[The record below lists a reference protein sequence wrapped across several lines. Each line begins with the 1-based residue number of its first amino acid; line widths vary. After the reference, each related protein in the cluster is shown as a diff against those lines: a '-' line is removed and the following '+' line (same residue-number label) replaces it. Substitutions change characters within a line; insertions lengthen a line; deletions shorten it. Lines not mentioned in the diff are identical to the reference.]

1 MQINLIKSNGD
12 REIIIHDD
20 DDRPINFF
28 PDKDNPNKII
38 IHIGDT
44 SGDQSKEIKLS
55 HNKREIEVIFTREG
69 ERKQLRN
76 YLKLREKESID
87 MSRYLRACQVFYHNF
102 IFDVKMKEEI
112 VKKEEVV
119 VDNNEVGLSSVEIEE
134 IKTPELIKEP
144 PKKRMIKNY
153 D

>member
-1 MQINLIKSNGD
+1 MQINLINQNGD
-12 REIIIHDD
+12 REIIVHDD

-28 PDKDNPNKII
+28 PDREDPNKII

-69 ERKQLRN
+69 ERKQLRD
-76 YLKLREKESID
+76 YLKIREKESID
-87 MSRYLRACQVFYHNF
+87 MSKYLRVCQVFYHNF
-102 IFDVKMKEEI
+102 IFDVKMKEEVVNNENK
-112 VKKEEVV
+112 VKAEVKEEV
-119 VDNNEVGLSSVEIEE
+119 I
-134 IKTPELIKEP
+134 PEKVKELP
-144 PKKRMIKNY
+144 KRMVKNY

>member
-1 MQINLIKSNGD
+1 MQINLITPNGD

-55 HNKREIEVIFTREG
+55 HDKRKIEVIFTREG
-69 ERKQLRN
+69 ERKQLRS

-87 MSRYLRACQVFYHNF
+87 MQKYLRVCQVFYHNF

-112 VKKEEVV
+112 IKKEEVV
-119 VDNNEVGLSSVEIEE
+119 VDNNEVSLGLVEVEE
-134 IKTPELIKEP
+134 IKTPEPAKEP
-144 PKKRMIKNY
+144 PKKRMVKNY

>member
-1 MQINLIKSNGD
+1 MQINLINPNGD

-55 HNKREIEVIFTREG
+55 HDKRKIEVVFTREG
-69 ERKQLRN
+69 ERKQLRS

-87 MSRYLRACQVFYHNF
+87 MQKYLRVCQVFYHNF

-112 VKKEEVV
+112 AKKEEAM
-119 VDNNEVGLSSVEIEE
+119 DSEVNSSSIEVEEV
-134 IKTPELIKEP
+134 KVPDLAREP
-144 PKKRMIKNY
+144 PKKRMVKNY